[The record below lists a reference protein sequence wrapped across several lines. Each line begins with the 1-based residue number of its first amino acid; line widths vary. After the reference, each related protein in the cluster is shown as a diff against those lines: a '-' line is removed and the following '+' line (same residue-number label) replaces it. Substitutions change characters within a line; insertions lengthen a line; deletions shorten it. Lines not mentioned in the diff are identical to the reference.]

1 MLIKLLSC
9 TLYMSLR
16 WSAAYAVNNQKFDNT
31 TSLAELR
38 QILQH
43 GIEVIRVVGNH
54 GLDVYLIVKLARMFA
69 ERVSC
74 IISMNIL

>member
-1 MLIKLLSC
+1 MHYPCLP
-9 TLYMSLR
+9 R
-16 WSAAYAVNNQKFDNT
+16 WSAAYGVNNQKFDST

-54 GLDVYLIVKLARMFA
+54 GLDVHLVVKLARMFA
-69 ERVSC
+69 ERVSF
-74 IISMNIL
+74 IANMYV

>member
-1 MLIKLLSC
+1 MLF
-9 TLYMSLR
+9 R
-16 WSAAYAVNNQKFDNT
+16 WSAAYAVNNQKFSNT

-54 GLDVYLIVKLARMFA
+54 GLDVHLIVKLARAFA

-74 IISMNIL
+74 VGNMDV